1 MEKTQPR
8 KKTKKLTQK
17 EFIEKAISKHGDK
30 FDYTPSIYVNYSTK
44 VQVKC
49 NKCGKIFEI
58 TPANLLS
65 GYGCSHCRR
74 APKKISIEEY
84 KAIFTESY
92 PTLELLSDY
101 NGNKNYITVRCK
113 IHDYIFKTKPNWL
126 KSGQGCQKCYDERR
140 GNSTRKSLKTFIE
153 ESKSIHGDKYDYSKV
168 EYFNNKTRVCII
180 CPIHGEFWQTPL
192 KHLQH
197 RGCPKCAIELN
208 ADRKRMPLREFIA
221 RANEIHKEKYDYSK
235 VEYKNCE
242 TAVTIICP
250 KHGEFQQ
257 APYMHLNGCGCPMC
271 QESHLERDVRNFLI
285 ENNFEFERQYKLE
298 NLNRQSIDF
307 YLPKSNIAIEC
318 QGGQHFFSVEH
329 FGGEEAF
336 KKRLELDLKK
346 YNATIE
352 NGIKMLYVLSEESN
366 VDYLNAKYNGIYTNE
381 NVVYIEDIKEKLCI

>member
-1 MEKTQPR
+1 MEKNHLR
-8 KKTKKLTQK
+8 KKTHKLTQE
-17 EFIEKAISKHGDK
+17 EFIEKAFAKHGDK
-30 FDYTPSIYVNYSTK
+30 FDYTPSVYINYSTK

-58 TPANLLS
+58 TPGNLLS
-65 GYGCSHCRR
+65 GYGCSHCRK
-74 APKKISIEEY
+74 APKRISIEEY
-84 KAIFTESY
+84 KKIFAESY

-101 NGNKNYITVRCK
+101 GGNKNYITVRCK
-113 IHDYIFKTKPNWL
+113 IHNYVFRTKPNWL
-126 KSGQGCQKCYDERR
+126 KARQGCQKCYDDRR
-140 GNSTRKSLKTFIE
+140 GDSTRKSLETFIE
-153 ESKSIHGDKYDYSKV
+153 EAKQIHGDRYDYSKV

-208 ADRKRMPLREFIA
+208 ADRKRMPLEEFID
-221 RANEIHKEKYDYSK
+221 RANEIHKGRYNYSK
-235 VEYKNCE
+235 VKYKNCE

-285 ENNFEFERQYKLE
+285 ENNFEFKRQYKLE

-381 NVVYIEDIKEKLCI
+381 NVVYIEDIKEKLCT